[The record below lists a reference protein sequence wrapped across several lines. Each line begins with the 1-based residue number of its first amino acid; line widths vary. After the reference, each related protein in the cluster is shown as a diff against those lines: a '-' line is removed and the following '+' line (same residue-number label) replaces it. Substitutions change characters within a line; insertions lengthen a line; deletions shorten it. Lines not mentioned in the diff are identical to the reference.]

1 MVIVFM
7 VLLNACGIEGSVD
20 QGRQGEQSG
29 SSYHAEDLEINFGER
44 QAQFSLELF
53 QQVLAHEGEQKNIM
67 ISPLSVSLAL
77 ALAYNGA
84 EGETRTEMG
93 EALGLQG
100 LSLEQI
106 NQGYSQLK
114 SILEQADSTIDLR
127 LRESIWTP
135 EDLELNKDYLKNLK
149 KYYHA
154 ETQQLDFSD
163 PKSVDKINKWV
174 KKSTNNKIE
183 EIVDQLDPNT
193 VMLLLNT
200 VYFLGDWTTPF
211 EQDLTETKDFHL
223 LDGSSKKHPL
233 MKSIGDVNYFEN
245 ELFQSVQLP
254 YGEEKFS
261 MYVFLPQEDQ
271 KLAEVSQAL
280 LNYSAREWQKLLQGY
295 SNQHG
300 TLELPRFELEYDIEL
315 TSMLKSMGMEAA
327 FTPQQA
333 DFSNMLAE
341 FKSPIDEVK
350 HKTYIRTDEKGT
362 EAAGATMI
370 AVPTSLP
377 MEQFSMIVDR
387 PFMFM
392 IQEKQTGVILFM
404 GSIVNPEDVH

>member
-100 LSLEQI
+100 LSLEEI

-135 EDLELNKDYLKNLK
+135 KDLELNKDYLKNLK
-149 KYYHA
+149 NYYHA

-163 PKSVDKINKWV
+163 PKSVDRINKWV

-211 EQDLTETKDFHL
+211 EQDLTETRDFHL

-280 LNYSAREWQKLLQGY
+280 LNYSTREWQKLLQGY
-295 SNQHG
+295 SNQYG

>member
-100 LSLEQI
+100 LSLEEI

-114 SILEQADSTIDLR
+114 SILGQADSTIDLR

-135 EDLELNKDYLKNLK
+135 KDLELNKDYLKNLK
-149 KYYHA
+149 NYYHA

-163 PKSVDKINKWV
+163 PKSVDRINKWV

-280 LNYSAREWQKLLQGY
+280 LNYSTQEWQKLLQGY
-295 SNQHG
+295 SNQYG